1 MTVTESVWTL
11 WDRLTRLSEHL
22 LDDIGSRPHHDDDTW
37 YVARDIEAA
46 LVQQLLSP
54 GVEPHIVVGEAGH
67 GKSTLLWSLQRTLTR
82 LGRTPLLLSATW
94 LQPGTDRIRNAS
106 LDDVVSAVVS
116 RPDSILLLDT
126 IDLLLHSPAA
136 RHNVIDLVETLS
148 RANVP
153 VVMTTRPLEGHSLPT
168 NLGHKISLGP
178 YSSKSE
184 LPAAITAL
192 TDEFVDLDSVRPAHP
207 VAAIQSARA
216 RGALVE
222 DVCTSPLFL
231 RLLFS
236 LSAPYFPHLELD
248 VTGLY
253 NLFWCRRIVSDH
265 RTGADLPP
273 DDADDLSATTGL
285 LAIALLALGTPEP
298 PIDVLIRWTAQVAD
312 SADRTHDAAVLRRHV
327 QTLTRR
333 GVLVTTHNRVRFL
346 HRTFFEFA
354 VAQGLAARGADGE
367 LPRLV
372 ERAARVPDDL
382 LVGAVVEQTLIV
394 LGADVMARTIVRASC
409 RRLIGTGHPQHIS
422 SVMTV
427 WAHHPDLLELT
438 DDMVAV
444 LTDEQLRRFL
454 RTLPRVHGHTTS
466 VAEHLYRLW
475 VRRPELRPEI
485 ATTAAYLAG
494 RDTHAIANLVS
505 RTAMY
510 ADLAA
515 ARTHHLRSS
524 SEPLT
529 LLRDLTSTAP
539 NVVRSAVLSVIE
551 GLSQRSMHADKESG
565 RKSVNT
571 IARYVNM
578 VAESWEALADDPF
591 LLQLEVSVTKIQA
604 HSNRRDV
611 EVIRR
616 AMGAVIAAH
625 ILRDRLENDWTDR
638 WFHWVGEVCADLER
652 RGSERDPT
660 ADAHL
665 AAVGMALRQIDEPHH
680 VGLIEATLAT
690 LFSLPG
696 PTAPH
701 RLADVFAREVL
712 TTPSLA
718 RTSLIA
724 TLSVLLHDHLP
735 VDDRNPAPGPAVWAA
750 VTRQMLTDPSVPA
763 EVIRDIVSTTI
774 HKYSSDRR
782 LFTRSDYLVA
792 LAPVA
797 IVWGE
802 PTAIAAADR
811 LSRVDAGAGLDPR
824 AAEIFLDH
832 SLVRAHQ
839 RPELL
844 VRASLAIAH
853 RVGRPQSVADLLRH
867 QNNHT
872 ALRAHAPLLERWTEQ
887 LMTGAHDSQA
897 SGAGMLRMLL
907 RHNMI
912 LPSVDLLAAWLEQ
925 ATSAEGTALL
935 LRTIGTCSRRANS
948 STVAA
953 DLLTQFITTS
963 LVPKPTVSPRTKQ
976 VWPPMVIDAARD
988 ALLETIARSPTSF
1001 SDQWPTV
1008 YALTFAPRSS
1018 GKTDAEGVRLLARFL
1033 RAEAETGTL
1042 DDAIAHLGMTW
1053 SALSQLNKK
1062 TRAKASHKLTGPV
1075 TAILR
1080 RAHDR
1085 HYDRLANLIRTT
1097 PTELTAQLIQGLL
1110 DSALFAERAQE
1121 FGDRL
1126 DLAPR
1131 VIASGTFKEVLVRHD
1146 SSAQGASCS
1155 SMYDESSNSAAY
1167 DERLIHALRRLEQRR
1182 NEFEQATDR
1191 AYRTIRRIQDSRDD
1205 AHLGQTLFSISR
1217 SAFYRLKAGTTW
1229 SAPGPAL
1236 CAAVDAHG
1244 AAVGRQFGLA
1254 AAQRAYAAANQEAD
1268 DARHARDRHR

>member
-1 MTVTESVWTL
+1 MTVTESVSTL

-22 LDDIGSRPHHDDDTW
+22 LDDIGSRPHHDDDGW
-37 YVARDIEAA
+37 YVERDIEVA

-54 GVEPHIVVGEAGH
+54 GIEPRIIVGEAGH
-67 GKSTLLWSLQRTLTR
+67 GKSTLLWSLHRTLTT
-82 LGRTPLLLSATW
+82 LGRNPLLLSATW
-94 LQPGTDRIRNAS
+94 LQSGTDGIRNAS

-116 RPDSILLLDT
+116 QPDSILLLDT
-126 IDLLLHSPAA
+126 TDLMLHSPAA
-136 RHNVIDLVETLS
+136 RHHVIDLVETLS
-148 RANVP
+148 RAHVP
-153 VVMTTRPLEGHSLPT
+153 VVMTTRPLEGQSLPT

-184 LPAAITAL
+184 LPIAITAL

-222 DVCTSPLFL
+222 DVCTSPLLL

-265 RTGADLPP
+265 RAGADLPP
-273 DDADDLSATTGL
+273 DDADDLSATTGF
-285 LAIALLALGTPEP
+285 LAIALLALGTLEP
-298 PIDVLIRWTAQVAD
+298 PVDVLIRWTTQVAA
-312 SADRTHDAAVLRRHV
+312 SADRTYDAAVLRRHV
-327 QTLTRR
+327 RTLTRR

-354 VAQGLAARGADGE
+354 AAQGLAARGADGE

-372 ERAARVPDDL
+372 ERAGRVPDDL

-409 RRLIGTGHPQHIS
+409 RSLIGTEHPQHIS

-454 RTLPRVHGHTTS
+454 RTLPRVHGHSTS

-485 ATTAAYLAG
+485 TTTAAYLAG
-494 RDTHAIANLVS
+494 RDPHTIANLVS

-515 ARTHHLRSS
+515 ARTHYLRSS

-529 LLRDLTSTAP
+529 LLRYLTPAAP
-539 NVVRSAVLSVIE
+539 NVVRDAILSVIE
-551 GLSQRSMHADKESG
+551 GLSERSTEADKDSV
-565 RKSVNT
+565 RKSAHTV
-571 IARYVNM
+571 ARYVQM
-578 VAESWEALADDPF
+578 VAEFWDALVDNLF
-591 LLQLEVSVTKIQA
+591 LVRLEDSAIEMQA
-604 HSNRRDV
+604 HSNPRDV
-611 EVIRR
+611 EIIRR
-616 AMGAVIAAH
+616 AMGAVVAAD
-625 ILRDRLENDWTDR
+625 ILRGRLENDWTGR

-665 AAVGMALRQIDEPHH
+665 TAVGMALRHIDEPHH
-680 VGLIEATLAT
+680 VGLVEATLAT
-690 LFSLPG
+690 LFSLSG

-701 RLADVFAREVL
+701 RLADVFSREVL
-712 TTPSLA
+712 ATPSFA
-718 RTSLIA
+718 RTSLTA

-735 VDDRNPAPGPAVWAA
+735 VDDRNPGPGPAIWAA
-750 VTRQMLTDPSVPA
+750 VTRQMLSDPSVPA
-763 EVIRDIVSTTI
+763 EVIRDIVSMTI
-774 HKYSSDRR
+774 HRYASDRR
-782 LFTRSDYLVA
+782 LFTSGDYLVA

-802 PTAIAAADR
+802 PTAITAADH
-811 LSRVDAGAGLDPR
+811 LSRVDAVAGPGPR
-824 AAEIFLDH
+824 AAEVFLDH
-832 SLVRAHQ
+832 SLLRAHQ

-844 VRASLAIAH
+844 VRAALAIAH
-853 RVGRPQSVADLLRH
+853 RLGRPQAVADLLRH

-872 ALRAHAPLLERWTEQ
+872 ALRAHAPFLQRWTEQ
-887 LMTGAHDSQA
+887 LITGTHDSQA
-897 SGAGMLRMLL
+897 AGAGMLRILL
-907 RHNMI
+907 RHDMI
-912 LPSVDLLAAWLEQ
+912 RPSVDLLAAWLEQ
-925 ATSAEGTALL
+925 ATSVEGTALL
-935 LRTIGTCSRRANS
+935 LRTIGTCSRRADS

-953 DLLTQFITTS
+953 DLLSKFITTS
-963 LVPKPTVSPRTKQ
+963 ITPKPTVSPRTQQ
-976 VWPPMVIDAARD
+976 VSPPMVVDAARD
-988 ALLETIARSPTSF
+988 ALLQTIARSPTSF
-1001 SDQWPTV
+1001 ADQWPTV
-1008 YALTFAPRSS
+1008 YTLTFAPRSS

-1033 RAEAETGTL
+1033 RTEAETGTL
-1042 DDAIAHLGMTW
+1042 DDALAHLAMTW

-1062 TRAKASHKLTGPV
+1062 ARAKASHKLTGTV

-1085 HYDRLANLIRTT
+1085 HYDRLANMIRTT
-1097 PTELTAQLIQGLL
+1097 PIELTAQLIQGLL
-1110 DSALFAERAQE
+1110 ESALFAERAQE

-1126 DLAPR
+1126 SLAPKL
-1131 VIASGTFKEVLVRHD
+1131 IASGTFKEVLVRHD
-1146 SSAQGASCS
+1146 SSAQGVPCS
-1155 SMYDESSNSAAY
+1155 SIFDESSNSAGY
-1167 DERLIHALRRLEQRR
+1167 DQRLINALRGLEQRR

-1191 AYRTIRRIQDSRDD
+1191 AYRTIRRIEDSRDD

-1217 SAFYRLKAGTTW
+1217 SAFYRLKAGTNW

-1244 AAVGRQFGLA
+1244 AAVGQHFGLA
-1254 AAQRAYAAANQEAD
+1254 AAQRAYAAAVQEAD
-1268 DARHARDRHR
+1268 DARHSRDRHR